1 MNIKQ
6 LLLATALI
14 TSLSSIAIA
23 EEKLG
28 FTPDISLVGVLE
40 HIKNDDGSSSNNI
53 DINNRSFIGGQY
65 IKKISDDI
73 NLIGALKMHKIIDEY
88 AHAEEA
94 WIGASTNDYQV
105 EIGVLKHVRHYMG
118 GRQDDP
124 LNRTHLATLRKVI
137 PGGHN
142 SAISYLN
149 KSLLGGEFI
158 VEIGGGDV
166 DSATSFSTDIA
177 YRISNDKKDTIG
189 GKMVGGDEIFVLYRH
204 LSNSDSYRVGGRY
217 TVGNLTTFAMKHTQ
231 LTTTP
236 NNKSFISLTY
246 KPSDKLRLVLESAK
260 NSYKHV
266 KALAL
271 QYRPVHGVI
280 VTLGNK
286 KDDEYN
292 SSKVALS
299 VEYRFGSMIK

>member
-14 TSLSSIAIA
+14 TSLSSAAIA
-23 EEKLG
+23 EERLG

-40 HIKNDDGSSSNNI
+40 HFKDDYGSSSYI

-73 NLIGALKMHKIIDEY
+73 NLIGALKMHKIIDGY
-88 AHAEEA
+88 AHAREA

-118 GRQDDP
+118 GNQDDP
-124 LNRTHLATLRKVI
+124 LNRTSLRTMKKI
-137 PGGHN
+137 TSGGHN
-142 SAISYLN
+142 YAISYLN
-149 KSLLGGEFI
+149 KSFLGGEFI
-158 VEIGGGDV
+158 VEVGDDV
-166 DSATSFSTDIA
+166 DSTTSFSTDIA

-260 NSYKHV
+260 DSYKHV

-286 KDDEYN
+286 KNDEYN